1 MEAWNQEASS
11 VGTGVTK
18 ARSQGDEVKEYADD
32 CELGAR
38 RGYAWS
44 LLTNRLCQCFEG
56 PKGDAVSLEI
66 SLA

>member
-1 MEAWNQEASS
+1 MCLN
-11 VGTGVTK
+11 VKVTK
-18 ARSQGDEVKEYADD
+18 ARSQRNEVKEYAAD